1 MPRSLTP
8 AAETDVNT
16 GARSQVWLFLVD
28 ISHDS
33 FDDTIRLCNNEET
46 VTSNNDLYLP
56 TGIQV
61 SLPDESADEMPSVN
75 MLIADVDKTIL
86 TKLRGVP
93 IQNSP
98 RPVVTIRLVMA
109 ITPDSPEA
117 GPFRFELEQHTRS
130 KEGLVFKL
138 GVENILR
145 KAFPGLNVLPQFYP
159 NLF

>member
-1 MPRSLTP
+1 MPRDLTP

-28 ISHDS
+28 ISHSS
-33 FDDTIRLCNNEET
+33 FDDTIRLCNNET
-46 VTSNNDLYLP
+46 TIVSNNDLYLP

-75 MLIADVDKTIL
+75 MRIADVDKTIL

-109 ITPDSPEA
+109 VSPDSPEA
-117 GPFRFELEQHTRS
+117 GPFKFELEQHTRA
-130 KEGLVFKL
+130 KDGLSFTL

-145 KAFPGLNVLPQFYP
+145 RAFPGKDVLPQFFP

>member
-16 GARSQVWLFLVD
+16 GARQQVWLFLVNID
-28 ISHDS
+28 HSS
-33 FDDTIRLCNNEET
+33 FDDPIRLCNNEET
-46 VTSNNDLYLP
+46 VISNNDIYLP
-56 TGIQV
+56 IGIQV
-61 SLPDESADEMPSVN
+61 SLPDESADEMPKVN
-75 MLIADVDKTIL
+75 MRIADVDKTIL

-117 GPFRFELEQHTRS
+117 GPYRFELEQHTRD
-130 KEGLVFKL
+130 KEGLTLTL

-145 KAFPGLNVLPQFYP
+145 RAFPGKDVLPQAFP